1 MNTRRD
7 FLSVTVKGSAIAV
20 ATALLSRTASAAS
33 ASDTN
38 GSDSVDPG
46 PVLGRTQGSESD
58 RAKCA
63 SARLS
68 AGIGLVI
75 PPHTFNTKGVVL

>member
-7 FLSVTVKGSAIAV
+7 FLSATVKGSATAV

-38 GSDSVDPG
+38 GSDSVDPV
-46 PVLGRTQGSESD
+46 PVLVELKAQNLIEQN
-58 RAKCA
+58 APVPA
-63 SARLS
+63 
-68 AGIGLVI
+68 
-75 PPHTFNTKGVVL
+75 